1 MSKDF
6 DLLLVDVIEEEFVK
20 EKIYQI
26 YSLMLKKFEEFG
38 EGHVN
43 DIDRYVHMLKKDY
56 PSVKLEDYIAIQIAK
71 WVIGDYDIRIWI
83 DCYHVNRL
91 HLMAIFK
98 KALKDSGISQML

>member
-1 MSKDF
+1 MSEDF
-6 DLLLVDVIEEEFVK
+6 NLLLVDVIEEEFVK

-43 DIDRYVHMLKKDY
+43 DIDRFVHMLKKDY
-56 PSVKLEDYIAIQIAK
+56 PSVKLEDYMAMRIARSTVGDAK
-71 WVIGDYDIRIWI
+71 IYIWRHFYRI
-83 DCYHVNRL
+83 NRPL
-91 HLMAIFK
+91 LMAIFK